1 MKATKQLNL
10 HSHQM
15 MWHPSLTPYPAHIS
29 TDVIF
34 FLIESFT
41 KASRQRGY
49 SVYVVD
55 VVC

>member
-15 MWHPSLTPYPAHIS
+15 MWHPFTNTLPSPYQYRYDILPH
-29 TDVIF
+29 
-34 FLIESFT
+34 SFT
-41 KASRQRGY
+41 KASRQCGY

-55 VVC
+55 AVC